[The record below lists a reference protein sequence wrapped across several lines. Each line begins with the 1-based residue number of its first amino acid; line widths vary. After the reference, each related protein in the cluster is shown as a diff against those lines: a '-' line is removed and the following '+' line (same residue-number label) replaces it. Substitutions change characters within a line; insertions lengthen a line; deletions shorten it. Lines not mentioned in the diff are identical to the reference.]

1 MGTDR
6 ARETLRIVGAGP
18 VGSLLALFLARR
30 GFDVELYERRPD
42 MRREALS
49 AGRSINLAVSTRG
62 LHALRSVGMERE
74 VLATA
79 TPMQGRMMHAVS
91 GELSF
96 QPYGKAD
103 SDCIYSIS
111 RGGLNQALM
120 TAAEATGRV
129 RIHFRHPALGLDAAG
144 ALRVKDDVNG
154 QERTLAPGSVVFGT
168 DGSASALRADV
179 IGRTRG
185 ERSQQL
191 LDYGYKELQLPAGAG
206 GQFQLERKAL
216 HIWPRGTFMLIALPN
231 FDRSFT
237 CTLFLP
243 FEGDAGSPSFATL
256 QTPEQVER
264 FFGEWFPDARKLLP
278 GLEQEF
284 FGNPTGQM
292 VTVKCSPWNLGGNCL
307 LLGDAAHAI
316 VPFFGQGMNCG
327 FEDCAILDEL
337 LAAELERGAVVDWS
351 RLFATFSQ
359 ERKPNAD
366 AIADMAAENFVEMRD
381 KVGDA
386 RFLLEKQV
394 ERILMNRFPEDY
406 FSRYALVTFSR
417 VPYRMALEAGLVQQ
431 GILSEL
437 CRGLSSADQVDLQR
451 AEVLIRERLKP
462 GHKAT

>member
-1 MGTDR
+1 MVTERGQ
-6 ARETLRIVGAGP
+6 ETLQVVGAGP

-30 GFDVELYERRPD
+30 GFEVELYERRPD
-42 MRREALS
+42 MRLEAMS

-62 LHALRSVGMERE
+62 LHALQSVGMEKA

-96 QPYGKAD
+96 QPYGKSD

-120 TAAEATGRV
+120 TAAEATERV
-129 RIHFRHPALGLDAAG
+129 RIHFRHPVLGLDSRG
-144 ALRVKDDVNG
+144 ALRVKDDVSG
-154 QERTLAPGSVVFGT
+154 EERTSKPGSVVFGT

-179 IGRTRG
+179 IARG
-185 ERSQQL
+185 HGESSQQL
-191 LDYGYKELQLPAGAG
+191 LNYGYKELQLPAGAG

-231 FDRSFT
+231 FDGSFT

-243 FEGDAGSPSFATL
+243 FESAGTPSFATL
-256 QTPEQVER
+256 TTPAEVER
-264 FFGEWFPDARKLLP
+264 FFEEQFPDVRKLLP
-278 GLEQEF
+278 GLEREF
-284 FGNPTGQM
+284 FDNPTGQM
-292 VTVKCSPWNLGGNCL
+292 VTVKCSPWNLGGDCL

-327 FEDCAILDEL
+327 FEDCAILNEQL
-337 LAAELERGAVVDWS
+337 ELELKSDRPVNWVK
-351 RLFATFSQ
+351 LFARFGAD
-359 ERKPNAD
+359 RKSDAD
-366 AIADMAAENFVEMRD
+366 AIADMAAENFIEMRD

-394 ERILMNRFPEDY
+394 ERVLMNRFPQDY

-417 VPYRMALEAGLVQQ
+417 VPYGKALEAGVIQQ

-437 CRGLSSADQVDLQR
+437 CSGLRSAEEVDLKR
-451 AEVLIRERLKP
+451 AEILIRERLKP
-462 GHKAT
+462 EHKAQ